1 MLNYYCI
8 DQGQELSFSNL
19 GDDNKNNM
27 NNLNE
32 DILHKIPLFQALD
45 EKQLKDVLKSSR
57 VLSLPAKS
65 TLFEKDFS
73 ATHFYLLKSGQVKLF
88 CLSENGDEKVIEIIN
103 PSQTFAE
110 AVMFMPKQIYPV
122 SAETLKN
129 SEVYSFDIKQFRGLL
144 EKSTETCFRLLAS
157 MGRRLHEQI
166 NDINNLTLHSGTYRL
181 VVYLL
186 EQLPAGAVALS
197 DIHLDA
203 TKVIIASRLSIK
215 PETFSRILLCLSK
228 QGLIEVHGNDIT
240 LLDVDGLR
248 ALL

>member
-1 MLNYYCI
+1 MTRLT
-8 DQGQELSFSNL
+8 
-19 GDDNKNNM
+19 
-27 NNLNE
+27 E
-32 DILHKIPLFQALD
+32 DLLHQIPLFHALD
-45 EKQLKDVLKSSR
+45 EKQLKHILKSSH
-57 VLSLPAKS
+57 VLSVAAKNII
-65 TLFEKDFS
+65 FETGS
-73 ATHFYLLKSGQVKLF
+73 VASHFYLLKSGQVKLF
-88 CLSENGDEKVIEIIN
+88 CLSEEGDEKVIEIIN

-129 SEVYSFDIKQFRGLL
+129 SEVYSFDAKQFRSLL
-144 EKSTETCFRLLAS
+144 ENSTETCFRLLAC
-157 MGRRLHEQI
+157 MGRRLHEQL

-186 EQLPAGAVALS
+186 EQLPEGAVALS
-197 DIHLDA
+197 NIHLDA

-215 PETFSRILLCLSK
+215 PETFSRILLRLSK
-228 QGLIEVHGNDIT
+228 QGLIEVHGNDVA